1 MSQSCIL
8 LCVVNHGQAEAML
21 SELRPFHIQGGL
33 VLQGEGTY
41 RNKIL
46 SFLGLDQT
54 RKEVLLLPVDQ
65 AFLPAIF
72 AMMEEH
78 FQLNKKSRGIAIT
91 LPLSRINQEELLGRD
106 ERLDPDGFDQ
116 ACLFVITD
124 QGRSRDVV
132 EAAAEAGCYGGTII
146 HGRGAG
152 LPLHLAFDP
161 QRDMVWFLVE
171 TDKVYDLADAL
182 LEVPFE
188 GQAPDLVVLPV
199 YSAAGLSTFGSMPE
213 DKEKE
218 DPQPFLTTNPT
229 NGVSS

>member
-8 LCVVNHGQAEAML
+8 LCVVNHFQAEAML

-78 FQLNKKSRGIAIT
+78 FQLNKKSRGIAVT
-91 LPLSRINQEELLGRD
+91 
-106 ERLDPDGFDQ
+106 
-116 ACLFVITD
+116 
-124 QGRSRDVV
+124 
-132 EAAAEAGCYGGTII
+132 
-146 HGRGAG
+146 

-171 TDKVYDLADAL
+171 TDKGHDLADAL

-213 DKEKE
+213 DKEEE